1 MWEEV
6 QGPDQPSATYEPTI
20 IQLER
25 VREAAEKAKFELSST
40 TQTEINLPFI
50 IADVS
55 GPKHIN
61 KASVVTI

>member
-20 IQLER
+20 IQR

-50 IADVS
+50 TADVS